1 MKLVTFLAEGKELVG
16 VRSEDGRYYYPISAL
31 GLNYRDM
38 NELVDC
44 ITDTERGRLAA
55 GVANGSAW
63 VKITWTTRRN
73 PFVTRTRPLM
83 GSARMQP
90 ILASV

>member
-44 ITDTERGRLAA
+44 ITDTERGRCCGCGEWLCRKVFQWGGKALRADSDSKA
-55 GVANGSAW
+55 GSDLPG
-63 VKITWTTRRN
+63 
-73 PFVTRTRPLM
+73 
-83 GSARMQP
+83 
-90 ILASV
+90 